1 MKLIMKGEIYEI
13 IADSSGLLFSYFD
26 GYDEEGNLTA
36 SFKMISR
43 DNTEPTVIHKDIY
56 KLSKYGANYTK
67 ILKHCPNYILAKG
80 VLLSDGKDFIV
91 NSDGTAILFD
101 GEGEIMWTGTL
112 KYKNRVPDDIALTP
126 EGLWGTFSD
135 FDAVVRFNAASMRE
149 ELRIGKKG
157 QILNTPKGI
166 FAEQGALYV
175 ASHDS
180 KKVIRIDLPG
190 YKTTELYTFSEPVY
204 SYVKVQNKEYVLLES
219 GLYEI

>member
-26 GYDEEGNLTA
+26 GYDLEGNLTA

-43 DNTEPTVIHKDIY
+43 ENTEPTVIHKDIY

-67 ILKHCPNYILAKG
+67 ILKYCPNYILAKG
-80 VLLSDGKDFIV
+80 VLLTDGKAFLV
-91 NSDGTAILFD
+91 NPDGTAILFD
-101 GEGEIMWTGTL
+101 GDGEVMWTGSL
-112 KYKNRVPDDIALTP
+112 KYKNRVPNGITLTA
-126 EGLWGTFSD
+126 EGLWGTFAE
-135 FDAVVRFNAASMRE
+135 FDAVVRFNATSMRE

-157 QILNTPKGI
+157 QVFSSPRGI
-166 FAEQGALYV
+166 FAEDNALYI

-180 KKVIRIDLPG
+180 NKVIKIDLPG
-190 YKTTELYTFSEPVY
+190 YNATELYTFSEPVY
-204 SYVKVQNKEYVLLES
+204 SYVKVKEKEYVLLES